1 MDTAAEKLL
10 RTVLTEDYDI
20 ENPDRLLVSLATE
33 LKHRLGIEGT
43 LTEEDVRNVPDAD
56 FEDAVDFAMWYSRD
70 N

>member
-10 RTVLTEDYDI
+10 RTILTEDYEI
-20 ENPDRLLVSLATE
+20 ENPDKLLSTLAE
-33 LKHRLGIEGT
+33 EIKHRLDIEGT
-43 LTEEDVRNVPDAD
+43 LTEEDVRNMSDVD

>member
-10 RTVLTEDYDI
+10 RTILTEDYEI
-20 ENPDRLLVSLATE
+20 ENPDRLLSTLAE
-33 LKHRLGIEGT
+33 EIKRRLDIEGT
-43 LTEEDVRNVPDAD
+43 LTEEDVRGMSDVD